1 MIQGHLTIRLCGVLY
16 SAELFFLLKCCYI
29 VFLNRLLFGKGGSE
43 TMSTVQ
49 DPNRKPEEEIS
60 RLAEK
65 YQLSLLRLCFAYL
78 HDRTLAEDAV
88 QETFLKAYRSIS
100 SFRNESSEKTW
111 LSHIAIN
118 CCRDMNKSAYVVTIL
133 LLGRWSAGLFIIDH
147 VALKTVLS
155 ESIRCIS

>member
-1 MIQGHLTIRLCGVLY
+1 ML
-16 SAELFFLLKCCYI
+16 YI

-43 TMSTVQ
+43 TLSTVQ

-118 CCRDMNKSAYVVTIL
+118 CCRDMNKSAWARFFDTLKLFFRTVRALDSFHGDLTTFHSLDDFYSENAIL
-133 LLGRWSAGLFIIDH
+133 DNRFDYKNHPIWDR
-147 VALKTVLS
+147 
-155 ESIRCIS
+155 ER

>member
-1 MIQGHLTIRLCGVLY
+1 
-16 SAELFFLLKCCYI
+16 
-29 VFLNRLLFGKGGSE
+29 
-43 TMSTVQ
+43 MSTVQ